1 MSDPG
6 HVTMSA
12 CDPHVSVKDPV
23 SPEHHR
29 THRLH
34 ASVRVW
40 QTPSKTQCPPNITRH
55 TGYTLQSESDRLCQR
70 PGVSRTSPDTQV
82 TRFSP
87 SLTDSVKDPVSPE
100 HHRTHRLHASVRVW
114 QTPSKTQCPPNITGH
129 TGYTLQSESDRL
141 RQRPGVPRTSPDT
154 QVTRFSPSLTDS
166 VKDPVSPEHHRTHRL
181 HASVRVWQTP
191 SKTQCPPNITGHTG
205 HASVR
210 VWQTPSKTQCPP
222 NITGHTGHTLQS
234 ESDRL
239 RQRPGVPRTSPDT
252 QVTRFSPSLTDS
264 VKDPASPE
272 HHRTHRSHASVRV
285 WQTLSKTQCSPN
297 ITGHTGYTLQSE
309 SDRLCQRP
317 SVPRTSPD
325 TQVTRFSPS
334 LTDSVKDPVFPEH
347 HRTHRLHASVRVWQT
362 LSKTQCSPNITGHT
376 GYTLQSESDRQAR
389 LFIRTHSKTA
399 QTVLCATCVFLYLFV
414 LWLFAAHML
423 LNWWRWFINL
433 LMLFLFACVFWR
445 ALWAAGQ
452 NSWNSE
458 NSSDCD
464 N

>member
-29 THRLH
+29 THRSH

-40 QTPSKTQCPPNITRH
+40 QTLSKTRCPPNITGH
-55 TGYTLQSESDRLCQR
+55 TGYTLQSESDRLRQR
-70 PGVSRTSPDTQV
+70 PSVPRTSPDTQV
-82 TRFSP
+82 TLFSP

-100 HHRTHRLHASVRVW
+100 HHRTHRLHS
-114 QTPSKTQCPPNITGH
+114 
-129 TGYTLQSESDRL
+129 
-141 RQRPGVPRTSPDT
+141 
-154 QVTRFSPSLTDS
+154 
-166 VKDPVSPEHHRTHRL
+166 
-181 HASVRVWQTP
+181 
-191 SKTQCPPNITGHTG
+191 
-205 HASVR
+205 SVR

-264 VKDPASPE
+264 VKDPVSPEHHRTHRSHASVWVWQTLSKTQCPPNITGHTGHTLQSESDRLCQRPGVPRTSPDIQVTRFSPSLTDSVKDPVSPE

-285 WQTLSKTQCSPN
+285 WQTLSKTRCPPN
-297 ITGHTGYTLQSE
+297 ITRHTGHTLQSE
-309 SDRLCQRP
+309 S
-317 SVPRTSPD
+317 
-325 TQVTRFSPS
+325 
-334 LTDSVKDPVFPEH
+334 
-347 HRTHRLHASVRVWQT
+347 
-362 LSKTQCSPNITGHT
+362 N
-376 GYTLQSESDRQAR
+376 RQAR

-399 QTVLCATCVFLYLFV
+399 QTVVCATCVFLYLFV

-433 LMLFLFACVFWR
+433 LVLFLFACVFWR
-445 ALWAAGQ
+445 ALWATVQ